1 MSGEAAGGTAGGT
14 EGDEGGA
21 AKRRRVGHGG
31 APGGEVE
38 LSLRVRDKDGGNER
52 DVPALDAPAAAGR
65 HRPAPAGA
73 RSRLRVGAD
82 GRASGAHGAAEY
94 AVTEHLRMSGIYWG
108 LTSMYLM
115 SAEDQMKGAD
125 IVEWVVQ
132 CGHPSVS
139 SARAR

>member
-1 MSGEAAGGTAGGT
+1 
-14 EGDEGGA
+14 
-21 AKRRRVGHGG
+21 
-31 APGGEVE
+31 
-38 LSLRVRDKDGGNER
+38 
-52 DVPALDAPAAAGR
+52 
-65 HRPAPAGA
+65 
-73 RSRLRVGAD
+73 
-82 GRASGAHGAAEY
+82 
-94 AVTEHLRMSGIYWG
+94 MSGIYWG

>member
-52 DVPALDAPAAAGR
+52 NVPARVRPDAVDLSAHKGLVAL
-65 HRPAPAGA
+65 PAG
-73 RSRLRVGAD
+73 LR
-82 GRASGAHGAAEY
+82 
-94 AVTEHLRMSGIYWG
+94 
-108 LTSMYLM
+108 
-115 SAEDQMKGAD
+115 
-125 IVEWVVQ
+125 
-132 CGHPSVS
+132 
-139 SARAR
+139 ARAA